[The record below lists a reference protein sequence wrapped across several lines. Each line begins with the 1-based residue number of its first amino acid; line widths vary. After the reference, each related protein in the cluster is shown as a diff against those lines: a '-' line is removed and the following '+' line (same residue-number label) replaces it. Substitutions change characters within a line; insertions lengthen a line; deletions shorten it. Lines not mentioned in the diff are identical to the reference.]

1 MLRELKIRTLS
12 ANLQLK
18 SRNLDSFG
26 YGNVS
31 VIDALGG
38 LISGV
43 VCAVLSVRN
52 IEFVRRF
59 KVSYQSP
66 REKKDAEYLV
76 IEMEE
81 DCPEQ
86 LNMAEST
93 ENAQE

>member
-1 MLRELKIRTLS
+1 MNDLTGEMYIGHEALKDTMGDII
-12 ANLQLK
+12 
-18 SRNLDSFG
+18 
-26 YGNVS
+26 V
-31 VIDALGG
+31 DALGG